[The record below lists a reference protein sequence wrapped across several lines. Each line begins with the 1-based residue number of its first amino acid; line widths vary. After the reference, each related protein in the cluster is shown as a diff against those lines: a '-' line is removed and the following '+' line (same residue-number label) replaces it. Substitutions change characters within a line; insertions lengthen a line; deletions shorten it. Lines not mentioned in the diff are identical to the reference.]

1 MADSISVRITADI
14 ADLQEQFAQAKS
26 SVSDFAAELGELA
39 RQAQSNAL
47 TDVPGTMNRTAEAAR
62 RLADEIAQSD
72 EQLALKQ
79 IAAAQQA
86 NNFDLSMGRESLAT
100 WKEYAEE
107 NADAK
112 FDAEYKY
119 LEKKEAADKSN
130 AAEEQRDQNQLKSAY
145 QDYKNQLATIDQQYL
160 EKTRQQ
166 SLSTL
171 ADQTQANNTEYQDT
185 VSKLNLEVND
195 HEISAQ
201 QRARAETEL
210 AKTVEQQELAMLT
223 AAYTNEDG
231 TVTLTA
237 AAIKQRQQIIDTFNR
252 RQETADDQLV
262 NEEQQRWKTLG
273 NSIESSFN
281 SAIDSMLFQGKT
293 FEQGMVQIAQGVLKA
308 FISMIEKIAEEW
320 IEGQITALLTT
331 KTTQQ
336 TAALSQVTMEAG
348 VAAAT
353 AYAQWAAFPP
363 LAEAMAADAF
373 ANTMAWGSA
382 AGLAVGA
389 WEIPQDMRA
398 IIHKGEMVVP
408 RTFAEGLRAN
418 GGLTAGGGVNLHYGP
433 TINSR
438 EPATLAQMLARESSE
453 MISWINRQ
461 FRNGSLRTA

>member
-1 MADSISVRITADI
+1 MADSISIRITANI

-39 RQAQSNAL
+39 RQAQNNTL
-47 TDVPGTMNRTAEAAR
+47 TDAPGTMNRTAGAAR

-86 NNFDLSMGRESLAT
+86 NNFDLTMGRRVSRHGR
-100 WKEYAEE
+100 
-107 NADAK
+107 NMR
-112 FDAEYKY
+112 
-119 LEKKEAADKSN
+119 KKMPTRNSTRNINTSRRRKRPTKAMPRRSN
-130 AAEEQRDQNQLKSAY
+130 AIRNQLKSAY

-160 EKTRQQ
+160 EKKRQQ

-195 HEISAQ
+195 HQISAQ
-201 QRARAETEL
+201 QRAQAETAL

-320 IEGQITALLTT
+320 IEGQITALFTT

-453 MISWINRQ
+453 MIS
-461 FRNGSLRTA
+461 